1 MLANF
6 VIGLREGLEA
16 ALVIGILVAY
26 LVKTKRRDALPALW
40 TGVAAA
46 VLLSLGTG
54 ALLTWGPYGLTFQA
68 QELIGGSLSIVA
80 VGLVTWMVFWLGST
94 AASMRTELHNKL
106 DRALG
111 GSVVTVGVIAF
122 VAAAREG
129 LETALF
135 VWAATRSESNALEG
149 TAGAVLGILVAVALA
164 SLITAGLVRLN
175 LSRFF
180 TYTGVFLVIVAGGV
194 LAYGLGEFQEAGVLP
209 GWGQP
214 AFDASAVMSQSS
226 WWGALLSGLFNLRPD
241 PTWLQVIAWLAY
253 VVIVLTLF
261 LRQALRRGR
270 RSATGDAS
278 REAEPAESSPQQQP
292 LNAAAP

>member
-68 QELIGGSLSIVA
+68 QELIGGSLSIAA

-106 DRALG
+106 DRALA
-111 GSVVTVGVIAF
+111 GSVVTVAVIAF

-164 SLITAGLVRLN
+164 SLITVGLVRLN

-214 AFDASAVMSQSS
+214 AFDVSAVMSQSS

-241 PTWLQVIAWLAY
+241 PTWLQVVAWLAY

-270 RSATGDAS
+270 RSAAGEAR
-278 REAEPAESSPQQQP
+278 REAEPAESRPQPQP
-292 LNAAAP
+292 LNAATP

>member
-106 DRALG
+106 DRALA
-111 GSVVTVGVIAF
+111 GSVVTVAVIAF

-164 SLITAGLVRLN
+164 SLITVGLVRLN

-214 AFDASAVMSQSS
+214 AFDVSAVMSQSS

-241 PTWLQVIAWLAY
+241 PTWLQVVAWLAY

-270 RSATGDAS
+270 RSAAGEAR
-278 REAEPAESSPQQQP
+278 REAEPAESRPQPQP
-292 LNAAAP
+292 LNAATP

>member
-106 DRALG
+106 DRALA
-111 GSVVTVGVIAF
+111 GSVVTVAVIAF

-164 SLITAGLVRLN
+164 SLITVGLVRLN

-214 AFDASAVMSQSS
+214 AFDVSAVMSQSS

-241 PTWLQVIAWLAY
+241 PTWLQVVAWLAY

-270 RSATGDAS
+270 RSAAGEAR
-278 REAEPAESSPQQQP
+278 REAESAESRPQPQP
-292 LNAAAP
+292 LNAATP